1 VLNLFRRAKP
11 TKTVRGVPMPPEH
24 LIFMNPTA
32 DAGLRNAMKQVA
44 DMQKHGINT
53 RNGPVLDIGCGWG
66 RFAYGLLASD
76 FLGEYI
82 GIDLDRERIKWLS
95 DNFTKADPRFRFN
108 LDDVHNGRYNP
119 SGKKQTSDYAGFL
132 GNDSPSLVV
141 LLSVF
146 THMYDND
153 IRSHLAQIVKVM
165 NRDTVLFFTCFLFD
179 GIATQGI
186 RDGKARHKFP
196 FSLSE
201 YCHYDQKND
210 PLATIAYSEA
220 FVSDAIREARLTA
233 TIRRGTWSGVG
244 DGLFGQDFV
253 IARLS

>member
-1 VLNLFRRAKP
+1 MHKSADKG
-11 TKTVRGVPMPPEH
+11 VRG
-24 LIFMNPTA
+24 
-32 DAGLRNAMKQVA
+32 AMGQV
-44 DMQKHGINT
+44 DNIQKLGINT
-53 RNGPVLDIGCGWG
+53 QNGLVLDIGCGYG
-66 RFAYGLLASD
+66 RLAYGLLASE

-82 GIDLDRERIKWLS
+82 GVDVVRNRIKWLS

-108 LDDVHNGRYNP
+108 LDDVHNGHYNP
-119 SGKKQTSDYAGFL
+119 SGEKRTSDYAGFI
-132 GNDSPSLVV
+132 GNKSPSLIV

-146 THMYDND
+146 THMYDDD
-153 IRSHLAQIVKVM
+153 IRSYLAQIVKVM

-186 RDGKARHKFP
+186 RDGKARHNFP
-196 FSLSE
+196 FSLSD
-201 YCHYDQKND
+201 YCRHDHEDD

-220 FVSDAIREARLTA
+220 FVSDAVRGAGLTA

-244 DGLFGQDFV
+244 EGPFGQDFV